1 MFWGYAVDI
10 TCTQS
15 LGHIK
20 SSLVVLYRH
29 CSDPNLISVILHIC
43 DQPSLGTMHRACA
56 WGLELLDQFFK
67 PYHVI
72 VGILVLC

>member
-1 MFWGYAVDI
+1 MFWGYAADI
-10 TCTQS
+10 TYTQS
-15 LGHIK
+15 LGCIK
-20 SSLVVLYRH
+20 SSLVLLYGH
-29 CSDPNLISVILHIC
+29 FSGPNPISVILRIC
-43 DQPSLGTMHRACA
+43 DPPSLGTMHRACA